1 MGSLSSRQQAFIKL
15 MKDGEDY
22 ERRGFELLLRRPD
35 FPDFFDA
42 LAEEGFFAPTR
53 NPGPVEADKPGYY
66 RVPYWPPLIYLEAVA
81 RVAGKAADTPLAEK
95 VMRVVRGVTQWRD
108 SEDKPRDNYSTWQS
122 FAKTLGLLPSSA
134 VSLADVDLM
143 AIWLTGRF
151 DRSMVGIALTE
162 GALRKFLASDDRG
175 DWAKAC
181 RALYHLT
188 SIVFVNDGSVTEK
201 STSEAHTV
209 FDDYWLKELIK
220 TTAAE
225 FGGKVGKDAADIS

>member
-1 MGSLSSRQQAFIKL
+1 
-15 MKDGEDY
+15 
-22 ERRGFELLLRRPD
+22 
-35 FPDFFDA
+35 
-42 LAEEGFFAPTR
+42 
-53 NPGPVEADKPGYY
+53 
-66 RVPYWPPLIYLEAVA
+66 
-81 RVAGKAADTPLAEK
+81 
-95 VMRVVRGVTQWRD
+95 
-108 SEDKPRDNYSTWQS
+108 
-122 FAKTLGLLPSSA
+122 
-134 VSLADVDLM
+134 M

-151 DRSMVGIALTE
+151 DRSMVGHALTE

-209 FDDYWLKELIK
+209 LDDYWLKELIN

-225 FGGKVGKDAADIS
+225 FGGKVGKDAADIFLSPGDRCLPTRSMGEIPGCSGLRLKSISKITSGADLTTASSKGFATVVLGWLDADPDAGSTLCCKSSGFRRRKSSSVSRSLY